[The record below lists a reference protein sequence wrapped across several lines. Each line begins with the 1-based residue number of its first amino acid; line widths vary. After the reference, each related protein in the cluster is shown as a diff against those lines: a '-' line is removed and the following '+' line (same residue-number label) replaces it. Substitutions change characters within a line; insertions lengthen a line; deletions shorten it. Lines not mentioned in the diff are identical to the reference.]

1 MADTTQDSKGKG
13 EETAI
18 VSPGMELLPTHPLQ
32 RTWTLWY
39 DRPDRKTNQDD
50 WLKSLKRV
58 YDIATVEDF
67 WAVMNNIAPAS
78 ELRISAN
85 YHLFLKG
92 VKPAWEDPANE
103 NGGKWVITLQR
114 GKSNK
119 TIDSLW
125 MYTMMSIVGESFE
138 HSDEICGAVC
148 SARKKHDRVAV
159 WTADAATESHC
170 VAIGRAIKT
179 FCELP
184 PNFVIGYQVHA
195 DCIRRNRSFSNADR
209 YTV

>member
-1 MADTTQDSKGKG
+1 MGTSFNFSSEKKKRQSKRDGRHEPGRLAQVAEACVRHCDSGGLLGGDEQHCACVRAPYFCQLPSVPQGREACMGGPG
-13 EETAI
+13 ERERGQVGDHAA
-18 VSPGMELLPTHPLQ
+18 G
-32 RTWTLWY
+32 
-39 DRPDRKTNQDD
+39 
-50 WLKSLKRV
+50 
-58 YDIATVEDF
+58 
-67 WAVMNNIAPAS
+67 
-78 ELRISAN
+78 
-85 YHLFLKG
+85 
-92 VKPAWEDPANE
+92 
-103 NGGKWVITLQR
+103 

-184 PNFVIGYQVHA
+184 PNFVIGYQ
-195 DCIRRNRSFSNADR
+195 
-209 YTV
+209 

>member
-1 MADTTQDSKGKG
+1 MGTSFNFSSEKKKRQSKRDGRHDTGRLAQVAEACVRHCDSGG
-13 EETAI
+13 
-18 VSPGMELLPTHPLQ
+18 LLGGDEQHCACV
-32 RTWTLWY
+32 R
-39 DRPDRKTNQDD
+39 
-50 WLKSLKRV
+50 
-58 YDIATVEDF
+58 A
-67 WAVMNNIAPAS
+67 
-78 ELRISAN
+78 RISAN